1 MMIRTILG
9 RATCRCA
16 VLAMAVGMAV
26 GFGVVP
32 AEAGMGGHID
42 VTIPFAFKAG
52 RNAMPAGEYTVRVV
66 GDGVL
71 SLVAESGDRAL
82 VLARS
87 ESTGESGTGVPS
99 LVFACYGTER
109 FLSEV
114 RSGWDGTRLHVAK
127 TRSEERLAKAA
138 DSPGTVLVIA
148 ARGR

>member
-9 RATCRCA
+9 RTMRRCA

-26 GFGVVP
+26 GLGAAP
-32 AEAGMGGHID
+32 AGAGLRGHIA
-42 VTIPFAFKAG
+42 VTIPFAFNAG
-52 RNAMPAGEYTVRVV
+52 REAMPAGEYTVRVV

-71 SLVAESGDRAL
+71 SLVAESGDHAL
-82 VLARS
+82 MLVRD
-87 ESTGESGTGVPS
+87 ESTGDSGDGVSS

-109 FLSEV
+109 FLTEV
-114 RSGWDGTRLHVAK
+114 RSGWDGTRLRVAK
-127 TRSEERLAKAA
+127 TKSEERLAKAA